1 MPVICFLS
9 RDKGCGA
16 MTKPPE
22 SKISEK
28 EIARRRDKIARRML
42 NTPPKP
48 HPKRER
54 DQSVTPKGK
63 KAKETPAK

>member
-1 MPVICFLS
+1 MT
-9 RDKGCGA
+9 
-16 MTKPPE
+16 TKPPE
-22 SKISEK
+22 PKMSEK

-63 KAKETPAK
+63 KAKKTPAK